1 MELVNCR
8 NCQKPMRLA
17 PNRVGKQWFCSKTCR
32 QEYTEKTSP
41 ANHFVCEECGKT
53 FKTYEKVQRFCSLNC
68 KRQNS
73 ERSKKVC
80 PVCGCTFRVKPSHY
94 AKKTYC
100 SKKCMGEHYKIRLK
114 GEQNPNYSG
123 AGKKACK
130 QCGKEFT
137 SYFARD
143 FCSVAC
149 YYRSEQKRE
158 DARRANDK
166 TRKPAPHCKKC
177 NAAIPKG
184 RRMCDRCRPQPKT
197 PGKCLHCSGP
207 SGSDR
212 DVLFCADCRTAGFHK
227 RIPTSICH
235 ECGAVVYKANR
246 KYCDWCWREQVSAR
260 RNTPRKVD
268 ANQAEIVDALKS
280 IGCLIADMSAVG
292 RGFPDLLVSF
302 RGKLLLLEVKNPK
315 ARGKLNKLQQEWHE
329 QWRGQAAVVYS
340 IEEALQVVTANEPD
354 RLDLLN
360 SVTEVTDSAR
370 LDLLRTIQL
379 QDAEIQRLKA
389 ELYEARGG

>member
-1 MELVNCR
+1 M
-8 NCQKPMRLA
+8 
-17 PNRVGKQWFCSKTCR
+17 
-32 QEYTEKTSP
+32 
-41 ANHFVCEECGKT
+41 
-53 FKTYEKVQRFCSLNC
+53 
-68 KRQNS
+68 
-73 ERSKKVC
+73 
-80 PVCGCTFRVKPSHY
+80 
-94 AKKTYC
+94 
-100 SKKCMGEHYKIRLK
+100 
-114 GEQNPNYSG
+114 
-123 AGKKACK
+123 
-130 QCGKEFT
+130 
-137 SYFARD
+137 
-143 FCSVAC
+143 
-149 YYRSEQKRE
+149 
-158 DARRANDK
+158 
-166 TRKPAPHCKKC
+166 
-177 NAAIPKG
+177 
-184 RRMCDRCRPQPKT
+184 
-197 PGKCLHCSGP
+197 
-207 SGSDR
+207 
-212 DVLFCADCRTAGFHK
+212 
-227 RIPTSICH
+227 
-235 ECGAVVYKANR
+235 
-246 KYCDWCWREQVSAR
+246 SAR

-354 RLDLLN
+354 PLDLLN